1 MRALYVGY
9 TTGTENHGDEAL
21 VWIIR
26 DLLAPGI
33 EVVTEGSDYDVA
45 LLGGGTLINQSP
57 WLIDH
62 FESVLDK
69 AGRGLVF
76 GTGVGDL
83 DFWGNHFARWIP
95 LLRRCEMV
103 GVRGPHS
110 RALLEK
116 HGFAEAVVTG
126 DPYLWLRPPVRRRPV
141 AKHLGV
147 NFGST
152 NNALLGGGRDEE
164 LGEFLAEVLARLRRE
179 GWSFS
184 FLSVWS
190 QDVPLLEKLRA
201 RLGPS
206 AGPLFDS
213 RLQPLETYSMLA
225 SCDVFLGE
233 KLHANAMA
241 AVAGV
246 PFVALEYQPKVR
258 DFAASLDMEPW
269 VVSTAG
275 RDPAALAA
283 LIEELRAR
291 NAAMRRVLA
300 QARVRLRASLL
311 RFAAEARR
319 RFPGPDAREA

>member
-9 TTGTENHGDEAL
+9 TKGTKNHGDEAL
-21 VWIIR
+21 IWIIR
-26 DLLAPGI
+26 DLLAPEI
-33 EVVTEGSDYDVA
+33 EVITEGSDYDVA

-57 WLIDH
+57 WLIDQ
-62 FESVLDK
+62 FESALNR
-69 AGRGLVF
+69 AGRGVVF

-83 DFWGNHFARWIP
+83 DFWGNHFDCWVP
-95 LLRRCEMV
+95 LLRRCEAV

-110 RALLEK
+110 LALLQR
-116 HGFAEAVVTG
+116 HGFMDAIVTG

-152 NNALLGGGRDEE
+152 NNALLGAGRDED
-164 LGEFLAEVLARLRRE
+164 LGEFLAEVLDRLGRE

-190 QDVPLLEKLRA
+190 QDVPLLERLRA
-201 RLGPS
+201 RLGPA

-213 RLQPLETYSMLA
+213 RLQPLETFSMLA
-225 SCDVFLGE
+225 SCDLFLGE

-269 VVSTAG
+269 VVSTAE
-275 RDPAALAA
+275 RDPAVVVARIRELNRRNAEARRGLA
-283 LIEELRAR
+283 RAR
-291 NAAMRRVLA
+291 A
-300 QARVRLRASLL
+300 RLRASLSRFTSEVRQRLL
-311 RFAAEARR
+311 R
-319 RFPGPDAREA
+319 PDTVQA